1 MRKYLEWATKRR
13 LVQELEV
20 RQTGRNQYIV
30 KRDVDLKTVF
40 TGDDVEVVEFV
51 SRNFGSEEVVIVNQ
65 SGQEV
70 GRLSGRD
77 INVRILP

>member
-40 TGDDVEVVEFV
+40 TGDDVEVVDFV
-51 SRNFGSEEVVIVNQ
+51 SRNFGGEEVVIVNQ